1 MILPVS
7 FFNGQFYLWFINSIS
22 QYIITNHS
30 IWTFPCNVSTAIV
43 LLTSIAFPWTLVQS
57 NVLNLRLKKFFRV
70 IVQPHR
76 NFAKRSD
83 FEDRV
88 IQQTWKWLDNDLRR
102 DARFHERSIK
112 NREKKCGENWE
123 RDEKRRRDTLA
134 SRLSKRKRKE

>member
-1 MILPVS
+1 MCPIHRHSSTNLNCVS
-7 FFNGQFYLWFINSIS
+7 VNISFNL
-22 QYIITNHS
+22 
-30 IWTFPCNVSTAIV
+30 
-43 LLTSIAFPWTLVQS
+43 

-112 NREKKCGENWE
+112 NREKKCGEN
-123 RDEKRRRDTLA
+123 
-134 SRLSKRKRKE
+134 

>member
-30 IWTFPCNVSTAIV
+30 IWTFPYNVSTAIV

>member
-1 MILPVS
+1 MCPIHRHNSTNLNCVPVNIS
-7 FFNGQFYLWFINSIS
+7 FNL
-22 QYIITNHS
+22 
-30 IWTFPCNVSTAIV
+30 
-43 LLTSIAFPWTLVQS
+43 

-123 RDEKRRRDTLA
+123 GRGEEKRHTRVA
-134 SRLSKRKRKE
+134 SFEREKEGVTRERVSRKKTIEERKKKRG